1 MHTNGKHPPAQTD
14 DMEWIDL
21 QEASAL
27 AGYHPDHVK
36 RLLRRGLVRGRKRG
50 GWWVD
55 KESLEAYVTTMQL
68 LGSKKYDPGG
78 LPDPNTHQVD

>member
-1 MHTNGKHPPAQTD
+1 MKTNGSSPAPAD

-21 QEASAL
+21 QEASAQ

-55 KESLEAYVTTMQL
+55 KESMEAYITTMQQ

-78 LPDPNTHQVD
+78 LPELKTLTTD

>member
-1 MHTNGKHPPAQTD
+1 MNSNGNAPAPAD

-50 GWWVD
+50 GWWVEKD
-55 KESLEAYVTTMQL
+55 SLLDYIELVKT
-68 LGSKKYDPGG
+68 LGTSRFGPGG
-78 LPDPNTHQVD
+78 IERAKQTHGD